1 MDVINKKSLEVGTNK
16 TVENYRVYKRRWF
29 ILFIFFVLYFVGSIQ
44 WIQYTIIE
52 DVVMDYYG
60 VSASTV
66 NLTSV
71 IFLLTYLPLIVPVS
85 YVINK
90 KGIRFS
96 MIVAATGHCI
106 GSWIKVFST
115 HPNGFW
121 IGFVGQTFVA
131 VTQVFVVSM
140 PAKFAGIWF
149 DSTQM
154 STACTIA
161 FYGSPMGIAMG
172 YLITPKI
179 VKQDRESVEET
190 GNDLFLLFLII
201 AIATTVVTVLIFVFF
216 QEAPHIPPSEA
227 QNTQTQ
233 KSSKTLQSYKNL
245 LTNGPFMTLLCAYAL
260 NIGVY
265 NATST
270 LFNPILLEHFEGGG
284 EFAGHIGVVFILS
297 GIFSTV
303 LFGVILDKTKRFKET
318 TLGAYTMTAV
328 GLLAYTFSVNSEHK
342 LLIFLATFLFGF
354 FANGYIPVAYEMGV
368 ELTYPESEFNS
379 TGVLSTGSHT
389 LGGLFTIFF
398 TFLLNQT
405 NGFWTNMGMVAF
417 LVIGLILTICTPN
430 ILKRQNALKKHLIR
444 DNPNVELAILPIK
457 M

>member
-1 MDVINKKSLEVGTNK
+1 ME
-16 TVENYRVYKRRWF
+16 
-29 ILFIFFVLYFVGSIQ
+29 
-44 WIQYTIIE
+44 
-52 DVVMDYYG
+52 YYG

-71 IFLLTYLPLIVPVS
+71 IFMLTYLPLIVPVS
-85 YVINK
+85 YVIKK

-96 MIVAATGHCI
+96 MIIAVTGHCI

-121 IGFVGQTFVA
+121 IGFAGQTLVA

-140 PAKFAGIWF
+140 PPRLAGIWF

-161 FYGSPMGIAMG
+161 FYGSPMGVATA
-172 YLITPKI
+172 YLITPMI
-179 VKQDRESVEET
+179 VKQERESAEET

-201 AIATTVVTVLIFVFF
+201 AIAATVVTVLIFVFF
-216 QEAPHIPPSEA
+216 REAPPIPPSEA

-233 KSSKTLQSYKNL
+233 ESSNTLQSYKNL
-245 LTNGPFMTLLCAYAL
+245 LTNGPFMTLLCAYGL

-270 LFNPILLEHFEGGG
+270 LFNPILLEHFEDRGA
-284 EFAGHIGVVFILS
+284 FAGHIGVVFILS
-297 GIFSTV
+297 GSLSTV

-318 TLGAYTMTAV
+318 TLGAYAMTTV
-328 GLLAYTFSVNSEHK
+328 GMLAFTFAVNSEHK
-342 LLIFLATFLFGF
+342 LLIYLAVFLLGF
-354 FANGYIPVAYEMGV
+354 FANGYIPVAYETGV

-389 LGGLFTIFF
+389 MGGLFTLFF

-405 NGFWTNMGMVAF
+405 NGFWTNMGYQIFYDYCGDWALHWIMDKIIF
-417 LVIGLILTICTPN
+417 HTPN
-430 ILKRQNALKKHLIR
+430 GFLDWICRPNTCCCDSGICRKYATKIGWHL
-444 DNPNVELAILPIK
+444 V
-457 M
+457 